1 MAIVDISTILDPPI
15 KLAAKVKDTLNATTP
30 RPSDEI
36 RDKHRW
42 YQCTVQNATQFYIR
56 LQDSYFNAGKYL
68 TAPSPVGPY
77 GQMTFTAYND
87 RFGAST
93 GLSFSAHSDETYQ
106 YHSAIPNIGYLTMDP
121 LSIAS
126 SVVGLTATCLSTCK
140 KLHDLAGEYQ
150 DAPAIIATICSQSTI
165 ISIGL
170 SELQMKILRR
180 DDLAQAWASKTQI
193 WTAFETALT
202 ACMVVFSCLEAETKS
217 LILKNP
223 GFWGKIRFIWNQ
235 ERLKELLGAL
245 REQQSS
251 ITFLL
256 NLLELE
262 TLSSIQKDILKN
274 APKIQST
281 ASKAQSLRSC
291 NPSVKMESGSIFDK
305 GSANLSFFYPE
316 AVSGHAPSE
325 LDFEFDNLVINSQAY
340 RRAFIKARSES
351 QPPQVEDM
359 DSDIGTVKELDTPAM
374 QPQKTATS
382 IVSLSREKTISY
394 AKDLVRPSVRNQ
406 DSENW
411 TDLQIIRPVLLCDVA
426 TCYGCLR
433 SITKDHL
440 RALGGAWHVGCFRCY
455 DCGVSLQTGYHLSEE
470 ETGIQPKPLC
480 KDDYNRRQDTQC
492 FKCQQLIIGDFVTV
506 LGRRY
511 HPTHFTCDRCEI
523 IFTKESEYHEHN
535 GGIYCM
541 LHLDREAAY
550 YCHACK
556 FPIME
561 KYIEKDGEIAKW
573 HTFCFELSSWGLEL
587 PVSANGHRYLAS
599 IQDHTIGGLSKF
611 YPRLHDT
618 RANMIYASGSSY
630 MKKFRDSFTKYFNL
644 TREGPRAETYAA
656 FKVILAMLSCL
667 LKAAAK
673 ATTNHSWILTLSEN
687 AGDAPSVLIS
697 SRDMVL
703 LNVRRRIAN
712 CMRAVTQR
720 LLVSMK
726 HRKVV
731 YLITPWSARIAT
743 GKGTLIVFLMMIA
756 RCIKYGNYGTIGMCD
771 QMKEAELE
779 VGDVVRC
786 ESRISGLFD

>member
-1 MAIVDISTILDPPI
+1 
-15 KLAAKVKDTLNATTP
+15 
-30 RPSDEI
+30 
-36 RDKHRW
+36 
-42 YQCTVQNATQFYIR
+42 
-56 LQDSYFNAGKYL
+56 
-68 TAPSPVGPY
+68 
-77 GQMTFTAYND
+77 
-87 RFGAST
+87 
-93 GLSFSAHSDETYQ
+93 
-106 YHSAIPNIGYLTMDP
+106 MDP

-291 NPSVKMESGSIFDK
+291 NPSVRMESGSIFDK

-673 ATTNHSWILTLSEN
+673 ATTNRAGEYAITRFCFHPLQYFVRKEQRLKASPEDVGRSVTDLLPPLLRIPSLMNLSKAWGYHILSNWKTATDSWILTLSEN

-786 ESRISGLFD
+786 ESRISGLFDGTIRYQSDHDTAPANRIKFK